1 MVNVSVQ
8 SQPLE
13 KELRNIL
20 IPFRVLCLF
29 VGKRKSIAIVVA
41 FISVIS
47 TVLIL
52 FIIRL
57 IYRKRKK

>member
-20 IPFRVLCLF
+20 IPFHVLCLF

>member
-1 MVNVSVQ
+1 M
-8 SQPLE
+8 
-13 KELRNIL
+13 
-20 IPFRVLCLF
+20 IPFHVLCLF

>member
-13 KELRNIL
+13 KDLRNIL
-20 IPFRVLCLF
+20 IPFHALSLF
-29 VGKRKSIAIVVA
+29 VGKRKSTAIVVT
-41 FISVIS
+41 FIGVIS
-47 TVLIL
+47 TVLIF

-57 IYRKRKK
+57 IYRNRKK